1 MEPGAPSGH
10 TLGVDP
16 YEILQLGPEASRD
29 DARAAYR
36 RLAKRFHPDVG
47 GDEATRRMAEINLAY
62 ELLRSESAHRRSHA
76 RREERATAHPP
87 RRPARPAGAWLD
99 PAVRRALGSELL
111 GVLENREAVDL
122 VTPTT
127 MWASPRAFLALTDR
141 RLLWLLD
148 DAVASRVREL
158 RLFQVERADV
168 RLSWPRHRVAQLR
181 VRTRGGRRFVF
192 ADLRPSTAAAFA
204 AGLEAGACAPA

>member
-1 MEPGAPSGH
+1 LVEPRAPTGH

-16 YEILQLGPEASRD
+16 YEILQLDQTASRE

-47 GDEATRRMAEINLAY
+47 GEEATRRMAEINLAY
-62 ELLRSESAHRRSHA
+62 ELLRSESAHRRSRA
-76 RREERATAHPP
+76 RPETRATTH
-87 RRPARPAGAWLD
+87 PARPPLGAWLD
-99 PAVRRALGSELL
+99 PGVRRALGVELL
-111 GVLENREAVDL
+111 GALEDRETVDL

-158 RLFQVERADV
+158 RFFQVEHAEV
-168 RLSWPRHRVAQLR
+168 RLRWPRRRVAHLR
-181 VRTRGGRRFVF
+181 VRARGGRRFVF
-192 ADLRPSTAAAFA
+192 GDLRPGTAAAL
-204 AGLEAGACAPA
+204 AGRLEAARGAA